1 MTTVNNKQNKDRKKE
16 NEKVMWIDKKPAT
29 LIGTNTHVCSYIF
42 RGRVY
47 TGV

>member
-29 LIGTNTHVCSYIF
+29 LIGTNT
-42 RGRVY
+42 RVFIY
-47 TGV
+47 F